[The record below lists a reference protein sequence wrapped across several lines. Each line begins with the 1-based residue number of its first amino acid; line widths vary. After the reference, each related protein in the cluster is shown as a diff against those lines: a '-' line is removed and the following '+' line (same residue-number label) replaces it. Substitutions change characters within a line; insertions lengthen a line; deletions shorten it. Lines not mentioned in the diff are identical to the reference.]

1 MQRLIVFAH
10 VISMAIYLGSTVFL
24 AVLLEYVGRRSP
36 DAVGRRRRFAVIFR
50 VYNPLTIG
58 ALGVV
63 VMTGAWSLTP
73 YKQALG
79 SGYFAAVGAQLVT
92 KLALAFVLIIMAT
105 YVSFG
110 LCHRVVRAD
119 QGALP
124 VTDAALRKTLSRL
137 RAALWLTIAVALLTV
152 WVATGIHAPALG
164 A

>member
-10 VISMAIYLGSTVFL
+10 LVSVAVYLGATVFL
-24 AVLLEYVGRRSP
+24 TLLVEFVGRRSP

-73 YKQALG
+73 YKEALG
-79 SGYFAAVGAQLVT
+79 GGYFAAVGAPLVT
-92 KLALAFVLIIMAT
+92 KLTLAFLLIIMAT

-119 QGALP
+119 QGGLP
-124 VTDAALRKTLSRL
+124 VTDAALRSILSRL
-137 RAALWLTIAVALLTV
+137 RAALWATLVIALVTL
-152 WVATGIHAPALG
+152 WVATGLRSPGITG
-164 A
+164 